1 MSRLKFARRASK
13 DLQDI
18 HDFIAEDNPAAAE
31 RVIKLLEVRCRALI
45 DMPNL
50 GRRRDELAPELRS
63 VTVGNYVIFYL
74 GTTSGVYIVR
84 VLHSKQDI
92 EKQPLIDKE

>member
-1 MSRLKFARRASK
+1 MSRLKFSRRASK
-13 DLQDI
+13 DLQEI
-18 HDFIAEDNPAAAE
+18 HDFIAEDNPAAAG
-31 RVIKLLEVRCRALI
+31 RFIKLLEVRCLALI

-63 VTVGNYVIFYL
+63 VIVGNYVISYL
-74 GTTSGVYIVR
+74 GTTSGVYIVL

-92 EKQPLIDKE
+92 ENQPLIDKE